1 MMLMIK
7 TQNCHNLANFAA
19 TTCRFCMVVDIN
31 DTYGLYF
38 HAKFYVYFANKL
50 MRTHLAYLSYISA
63 FQAGFCGLAGIFWLE
78 SYISAFQPLD
88 LFMKKQLFFTNFS
101 A

>member
-50 MRTHLAYLSYISA
+50 MRTHLAYLYYTFNVCKISYYEI
-63 FQAGFCGLAGIFWLE
+63 LKN
-78 SYISAFQPLD
+78 
-88 LFMKKQLFFTNFS
+88 KKLL
-101 A
+101 